1 MENGTDPKGF
11 VAWQIPTQTALRAKY
26 SIRGIF
32 SSGLPAAVQV
42 KRHSNLNGTLKVP
55 FSTKLRAKYDISGV
69 ERAYL
74 GATVKITTPA
84 DTPSNVTVSY
94 RSYARARYQ
103 VEPKESVD
111 FNSSVTI
118 ANTTNMASRVKIPY
132 ENRVVSKY
140 SLEERK
146 KSSTVIPV
154 DIDAYVRQN
163 NPKQNFGKESKFY
176 VGSDALGDRYRS
188 FIGFK
193 LDNIPKVNTLIG
205 KAILRVYYEG
215 RSESEGPIQL
225 HEVLS
230 PWTEDGITWNGQPL
244 LGEIKNSF
252 SVFGQPNMVDID
264 VTSTVSKWQLG
275 ELENNGFALIAE
287 DEIVGDIKGFR
298 AKEGV
303 ERRPELHVTYYDMQ
317 TYSYGYTSVSSSV
330 TVVQAAAKDLKGR
343 LRIPDYKGNSD
354 IFSKVFVHN
363 ERELP
368 SSATV
373 NRPNLQANAV
383 VRRSNYR
390 VLTSKV
396 KVRVSGYAELPIA
409 YRVNEQSKPA
419 RVIVPHRNDLIGTLF
434 VEGKDE
440 KSYLSST
447 VRVARRFELPG
458 SVQVTIPNS
467 LPSKVV
473 IPSIG
478 TDELPGHLILP
489 YRDELEGSLQVSNPS
504 LKGHVTVF
512 SVSTL
517 KSSVTVARSDFGE
530 LPSTIL
536 VSQQGKDDLLS
547 RVKLSIGQYMDSQVT
562 VNSPYLRGA
571 VQIPTH
577 ESKDLYGN
585 LSVRVIRLSDLPSTV
600 EIKKLITTTHDLKS
614 MVTVR
619 QGIAYAFIM

>member
-11 VAWQIPTQTALRAKY
+11 VAWQSPTQTALRAKY
-26 SIRGIF
+26 NIRGIF

-42 KRHSNLNGTLKVP
+42 KRHSNLKGSLKVP
-55 FSTKLRAKYDISGV
+55 FSTKLQAKYDISGI
-69 ERAYL
+69 ELAYL
-74 GATVKITTPA
+74 NAAVKITTPA

-103 VEPKESVD
+103 VEPKELVD
-111 FNSSVTI
+111 FNSSVTV
-118 ANTTNMASRVKIPY
+118 ANTTNMAARVKIPY
-132 ENRVVSKY
+132 ENRVASKY

-146 KSSTVIPV
+146 KSTAVIPV
-154 DIDAYVRQN
+154 DIDAYVRKN
-163 NPKQNFGKESKFY
+163 SPKQNFGKESKFY

-193 LDNIPKVNTLIG
+193 LNSIPKVNTLIG

-230 PWTEDGITWNGQPL
+230 PWTEDGITWNGHPR

-252 SVFGQPNMVDID
+252 SVFGQPNVVDID

-287 DEIVGDIKGFR
+287 NELVGDIKGFR

-317 TYSYGYTSVSSSV
+317 AYSYGYTSLSSSV
-330 TVVQAAAKDLKGR
+330 TVVQAAVKDLKGR

-368 SSATV
+368 SRMTV
-373 NRPNLQANAV
+373 NKPNLQASAI
-383 VRRSNYR
+383 VRRNNYK
-390 VLTSKV
+390 VITSKV
-396 KVRVSGYAELPIA
+396 KVRVSGYSELPIT
-409 YRVNEQSKPA
+409 YKINEQSKPA
-419 RVIVPHRNDLIGTLF
+419 RVIVPHRDDLIGSLF
-434 VEGKDE
+434 VEGAEE

-447 VRVARRFELPG
+447 VKVARGFELPG

-473 IPSIG
+473 IPSLG
-478 TDELPGHLILP
+478 TDELSGHLILP
-489 YRDELEGSLQVSNPS
+489 YRDEVEGSLQVSNPL
-504 LKGHVTVF
+504 LKGHVEVF
-512 SVSTL
+512 SVNTL
-517 KSSVTVARSDFGE
+517 KSSVTVACNDFGE
-530 LPSTIL
+530 LTSTIL
-536 VSQQGKDDLLS
+536 VSRQGEGDLLS
-547 RVKLSIGQYMDSQVT
+547 RVKLSIGKYMDSQVI

-585 LSVRVIRLSDLPSTV
+585 LTVRVIRLADLPSTV

-614 MVTVR
+614 MVTIR
-619 QGIAYAFIM
+619 QGTAYVFIM

>member
-11 VAWQIPTQTALRAKY
+11 VAWQSPTQSAIRAKY
-26 SIRGIF
+26 NIRGIF

-42 KRHSNLNGTLKVP
+42 KRHSNLKGSLKVP
-55 FSTKLRAKYDISGV
+55 FSSKLQAKYNISGI
-69 ERAYL
+69 ELAYL
-74 GATVKITTPA
+74 GGAVKITTPA

-118 ANTTNMASRVKIPY
+118 ANTTNMAARVKIPY
-132 ENRVVSKY
+132 GNRVVSKY

-146 KSSTVIPV
+146 KSTTVIPV

-188 FIGFK
+188 FLGFK
-193 LDNIPKVNTLIG
+193 LNNIPKVNTLIA

-215 RSESEGPIQL
+215 RSESKEPIQL
-225 HEVLS
+225 QEVLS
-230 PWTEDGITWNGQPL
+230 PWTEDGITWNGQPR
-244 LGEIKNSF
+244 LGEIKDSF
-252 SVFGQPNMVDID
+252 SVLGQPKVVDID

-287 DEIVGDIKGFR
+287 NELVGDIKGFR

-303 ERRPELHVTYYDMQ
+303 ERRPELHVTFYDMQ
-317 TYSYGYTSVSSSV
+317 SYSYGYTSLSSSV
-330 TVVQAAAKDLKGR
+330 TVAKAAANDFKGK

-354 IFSKVFVHN
+354 AFSKVFVYN
-363 ERELP
+363 GRELP
-368 SSATV
+368 SSTIV

-390 VLTSKV
+390 VITSKV
-396 KVRVSGYAELPIA
+396 KVRVTGYSELPIT
-409 YRVNEQSKPA
+409 YKVNEQSKPA
-419 RVIVPHRNDLIGTLF
+419 RVVVPHRNDLIGTLY
-434 VEGKDE
+434 VEGAEE
-440 KSYLSST
+440 KTYLSST
-447 VRVARRFELPG
+447 VKVSRGFELPG
-458 SVQVTIPNS
+458 SVQVTLPNS

-473 IPSIG
+473 IPSLGI
-478 TDELPGHLILP
+478 DELTGHLILP
-489 YRDELEGSLQVSNPS
+489 YRDELEGSLQVSNPA
-504 LKGHVTVF
+504 LKGHVNVF

-517 KSSVTVARSDFGE
+517 KSSVAVARNEFGE

-536 VSQQGKDDLLS
+536 VSQHGKDDLLS
-547 RVKLSIGQYMDSQVT
+547 RVKLSIGKYMDSQVT

-585 LSVRVIRLSDLPSTV
+585 LTVRVVSLSDLPSTV

-619 QGIAYAFIM
+619 QGIAYVFIM